1 MSIRQFLIGD
11 TIEISWVNSGI
22 TPSVIVAAVY
32 NGSEALVDSAAMTS
46 SGNGHYFYLH
56 TVPNSPGLYVA
67 QTLATI
73 AGKPFKRRQ
82 KFEAIT
88 YEVD

>member
-1 MSIRQFLIGD
+1 MPIKKFLIGD
-11 TIEISWVNSGI
+11 TVEISWINSGI
-22 TPSVIVAAVY
+22 TPSAINAAVY
-32 NGSEALVDSAAMTS
+32 TGSETIVDSASMTS

-56 TVPNSPGLYVA
+56 TVPSTPGLYVA

-73 AGKPFKRRQ
+73 GGKPFKRRE
-82 KFEAIT
+82 KYEAVT